1 MKTFYINYDTPLD
14 VCLNRNELNLDSI
27 IPFSELLS
35 AIVQNI
41 YIVKRNFDPTNDN
54 NSNHMLGINEEAKY
68 NVIKKLLKHFQWYNE
83 NKKIFH
89 IMEDYQLL
97 YDEAQYIVENDLMD
111 EISIFNV
118 SIILKTV

>member
-83 NKKIFH
+83 NKKIFD